1 MFPLNLFLIMAAIST
16 VIARRAQSVE
26 SVTVIEQ
33 SYIRPD
39 YNLWQEQVLLLQQG
53 LVTHQMLLQ

>member
-1 MFPLNLFLIMAAIST
+1 MVPLNLYLIMAAIST
-16 VIARRAQSVE
+16 LIDTRAQFVG

-39 YNLWQEQVLLLQQG
+39 YNLWQIQVLLLQQG